1 MSLPCNKCQRKVV
14 ALMRWHGV
22 TSWDLGHRSDEA
34 QPKAVAKPIPVPLK
48 TGRYH
53 HSSALGSLNACKAW
67 LCWRNIKGRSHLQGR
82 WHSNHLGLW
91 REEVKNNISSQ
102 LSASPVFPSSPP
114 SGSELQ
120 ELRSF
125 EVNLTLWSFPCSA
138 LPYSSIYTFVW
149 DFNYRYDH
157 IGKKSLP

>member
-1 MSLPCNKCQRKVV
+1 MALPCKKTPEESGGSHD
-14 ALMRWHGV
+14 MTWGH
-22 TSWDLGHRSDEA
+22 LGHSSDKA
-34 QPKAVAKPIPVPLK
+34 QPKAAAKPIPVPLK

-53 HSSALGSLNACKAW
+53 HSSALGSTNTSKAW

-82 WHSNHLGLW
+82 QHSNHSGLW

-125 EVNLTLWSFPCSA
+125 DVNLSDSLVSSLLCPA
-138 LPYSSIYTFVW
+138 LF
-149 DFNYRYDH
+149 FH
-157 IGKKSLP
+157 IHICVRF